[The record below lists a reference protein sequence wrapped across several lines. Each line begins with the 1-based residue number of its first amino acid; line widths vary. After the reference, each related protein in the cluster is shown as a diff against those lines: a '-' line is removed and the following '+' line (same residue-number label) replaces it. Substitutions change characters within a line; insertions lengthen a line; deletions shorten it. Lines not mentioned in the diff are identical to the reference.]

1 MTYTQQPPANN
12 GMTVLEP
19 EPAHVSMATKPGDIE
34 MAQPGVAQPMGMF
47 FFLSLLFHPI
57 FTYSSHLRISHL
69 EPTFPTSRPLRSRN
83 PMRPHDDSNIGLRGG
98 DRGGMCPGRFCF
110 CIPCPIPCD
119 CCFIP
124 L

>member
-1 MTYTQQPPANN
+1 MTYTQQPPANSA
-12 GMTVLEP
+12 MTVVEQP
-19 EPAHVSMATKPGDIE
+19 KPAHVSVGTKPGDIE
-34 MAQPGVAQPMGMF
+34 MAQPGVAPAMD
-47 FFLSLLFHPI
+47 
-57 FTYSSHLRISHL
+57 
-69 EPTFPTSRPLRSRN
+69 
-83 PMRPHDDSNIGLRGG
+83 PMRPHDDATIGLRGG

>member
-1 MTYTQQPPANN
+1 MTYTQQQPPANN
-12 GMTVLEP
+12 TMTAVVEEP
-19 EPAHVSMATKPGDIE
+19 ERAHVSVKTKPGDIE
-34 MAQPGVAQPMGMF
+34 MAQPGVAQPMD
-47 FFLSLLFHPI
+47 PI
-57 FTYSSHLRISHL
+57 
-69 EPTFPTSRPLRSRN
+69 
-83 PMRPHDDSNIGLRGG
+83 RPHDDSTTIGLRGG

>member
-1 MTYTQQPPANN
+1 MSPTQQPQAFIDEAA
-12 GMTVLEP
+12 VQQP
-19 EPAHVSMATKPGDIE
+19 EPAQLRALHTT
-34 MAQPGVAQPMGMF
+34 QPP
-47 FFLSLLFHPI
+47 
-57 FTYSSHLRISHL
+57 
-69 EPTFPTSRPLRSRN
+69 RSQAMD
-83 PMRPHDDSNIGLRGG
+83 PQRPHPESDIGLRGG